1 MPLKVPGCEISSIT
15 TRTEFRCQPWQL
27 ASTINIDVLQR
38 FVLPDPFLLVIKAMV
53 CFSAS
58 QNCKLVP
65 YNFRPSHFDD
75 TSEEGESE
83 GELDSEEV
91 ELEESEEEGVGIDHG
106 CES

>member
-1 MPLKVPGCEISSIT
+1 LFSKSGDHI
-15 TRTEFRCQPWQL
+15 
-27 ASTINIDVLQR
+27 
-38 FVLPDPFLLVIKAMV
+38 PDPFLLVIKAMV

-91 ELEESEEEGVGIDHG
+91 ELEESEEEGVGIYHG